1 MKDGDKDIMDPQFAK
16 AAMGYTPGQLTGG
29 PGSLAG
35 QFLIAMPGMADPRFA
50 RAVIYLCAHTPENA
64 MGLVINKPLQDLKFV
79 DVLENLNIIPGKFPN
94 QTVYFALDSHQVR
107 DSERMKVEAV
117 AAAMTTE
124 PNLYLIIEGHC
135 DERGTEEYNRALGS
149 QRALSLRE
157 ELVKAGIS
165 GQRILTE
172 TYGEDR
178 PAVQGHDE
186 AAWSKNR
193 RGEFVAGTLKEVS
206 IFIQAR
212 FCKGARFFCCLDST

>member
-1 MKDGDKDIMDPQFAK
+1 MKLIKLTAMLALALAMTFAATGCKRKVLNPTPLPGQRAGTPGGTGPQFGGDTGVPLRQDDSAIGK
-16 AAMGYTPGQLTGG
+16 QPGGGELPTNWSRETVNTDAA
-29 PGSLAG
+29 
-35 QFLIAMPGMADPRFA
+35 RFEA
-50 RAVIYLCAHTPENA
+50 
-64 MGLVINKPLQDLKFV
+64 
-79 DVLENLNIIPGKFPN
+79 

-107 DSERMKVEAV
+107 DTERMKLETV
-117 AAAMTTE
+117 AAAMNSQ
-124 PNLYLIIEGHC
+124 PNLLLIIEGHC

-178 PAVQGHDE
+178 PAVQGHNE

-193 RGEFVAGTLKEVS
+193 RGA
-206 IFIQAR
+206 FIAATP
-212 FCKGARFFCCLDST
+212 K

>member
-1 MKDGDKDIMDPQFAK
+1 MKLIKLTAMLALALAMTVAATGCKRKVLNPTPLPGQRTGVGGTGPQF
-16 AAMGYTPGQLTGG
+16 TDTGTKLQG
-29 PGSLAG
+29 DQDIGS
-35 QFLIAMPGMADPRFA
+35 QIKDHSIP
-50 RAVIYLCAHTPENA
+50 
-64 MGLVINKPLQDLKFV
+64 QS
-79 DVLENLNIIPGKFPN
+79 DVRRENLNIIPGKFPN

-193 RGEFVAGTLKEVS
+193 RGEFVAGTLK
-206 IFIQAR
+206 
-212 FCKGARFFCCLDST
+212 